1 MINIDFDKMME
12 YNIESSFKE
21 YNSFNDKQ
29 KDFFKNIIR
38 NGKIEL
44 IYTMFDKEFNESY
57 KLFEL
62 EEFYHSHLIIVMIE
76 EATKIL
82 TMRFDAF
89 YIYPYLREQI
99 LEEDILKEKK
109 ELKNIMSGNN
119 IESKKRGRL

>member
-1 MINIDFDKMME
+1 MITIDFDKEME
-12 YNIESSFKE
+12 YSRKSSLQE

-29 KDFFKNIIR
+29 KDFFKNMIR
-38 NGKIEL
+38 NEKLVL
-44 IYTMFDKEFNESY
+44 IYTMFDKEFNELY
-57 KLFEL
+57 TLFEL
-62 EEFYHSHLIIVMIE
+62 EEYYNSHLITVMIE

-89 YIYPYLREQI
+89 YIYPHLREQI

-119 IESKKRGRL
+119 IESNKRGRL